1 MKKIVNKEDM
11 MIKVGKWI
19 AKHKVLIV
27 LISMILLI
35 PSVIGMAATRVNYDI
50 LSYLPDSLETVEG
63 QDIMVDE
70 FGMGAFSMVVVEDMD
85 LKDVAALKEKFQDV
99 EHVKDVLWYDSVAD
113 LSIPVSMIPDK
124 FKDAFFNGD
133 ATMMIALFDNTTSSD
148 AAMEAVTDMRKIANE
163 QCFISGMSGVVT
175 DIKNIAL
182 EEMPIYV
189 VIAAGLSLLVL
200 LLAMD
205 SLVVPILFL
214 LSVGLAVLYNLG
226 SNIFLGQVCYITKS
240 LTAVLQLGVTMDYS
254 IFLLNSFE
262 AYKKKYDEKE
272 RAMAH
277 AIADTF
283 KSVAGSS
290 VTTIA
295 GFLALCVMTF
305 ALGRD
310 MGIVMAKGV
319 VIGVVC
325 CVTVLPAMILVF
337 DKAIEKTKHKAL
349 LPNMDKASGFITK
362 HYKVWLIVFLVLLY
376 PAIYGNN
383 HTQIYYNI
391 DKSLPATLASNVAND
406 KLKEDFDMSTMHM
419 ILLRNGLDSKQK
431 TQMLDKID
439 EIDGVKWSLGM
450 NSLIGPSF
458 PESMIP
464 SNVREMLESDNYEVQ
479 FVCSEYSSATDECN
493 AQLASI
499 QKIVKEYSPD
509 SMVIGEAPLMKDLQ
523 DTTDVD
529 LQRVNI
535 LSMAAIFVIILFVF
549 KSISLPFVLLAVIE
563 FAIYVNMAIPY
574 YQGVTLPFVASI
586 VIGAIQLG
594 ATVDYA
600 ILMTSNYQKQR
611 HLGKTKKESISI
623 AHKFSM
629 KSIIVSG
636 CSFFAATFGVAL
648 YSQVDM
654 IGSICTLLARGAV
667 ISTVVVL
674 LVLPAMFM
682 VFDPIIVRTSKGF
695 LPDKK

>member
-1 MKKIVNKEDM
+1 MIQFAKKLVHHRKFIVFL
-11 MIKVGKWI
+11 
-19 AKHKVLIV
+19 AF
-27 LISMILLI
+27 ILLI
-35 PSVIGMAATRVNYDI
+35 PSTIGIVKTRINYDI
-50 LSYLPDSLETVEG
+50 LSYLPDSLETVKG
-63 QDIMVDE
+63 QDIMVDQ
-70 FGMGAFSMVVVEDMD
+70 FGAGAYSMIIVEDMNLHD
-85 LKDVAALKEKFQDV
+85 VQKLKQKLEKV
-99 EHVKDVLWYDSVAD
+99 NHVDKIIWYDDIAD
-113 LSIPVSMIPDK
+113 LSVPKEMLPEKVRK
-124 FKDAFFNGD
+124 VFFNKN
-133 ATMMIALFDNTTSSD
+133 ATMMIAMFKETTSSD
-148 AAMEAVTDMRKIANE
+148 NTMEAVTQMRKIVGK

-175 DIKNIAL
+175 DIKNLVMQEI
-182 EEMPIYV
+182 PIYV
-189 VIAAGLSLLVL
+189 TIAAVLSLIVL
-200 LLAMD
+200 FVTMESFA
-205 SLVVPILFL
+205 VAFLFL
-214 LSVGLAVLYNLG
+214 LSIGMAILYNLG
-226 SNIFLGQVCYITKS
+226 TNIFLSDVSYLTMA
-240 LTAVLQLGVTMDYS
+240 LTAILQLGVTMDYS
-254 IFLLNSFE
+254 IFLLHSYESNKIRFE
-262 AYKKKYDEKE
+262 GDKE

-319 VIGVVC
+319 VIGVIC
-325 CVTVLPAMILVF
+325 CITTLPAMILVF
-337 DKAIEKTKHKAL
+337 DGVIEKTKHKPL
-349 LPNMDKASGFITK
+349 VKSLDKASGFITK
-362 HYKVWLIVFLVLLY
+362 HYKVWLLVFLVMLY
-376 PAIYGNN
+376 PAVYGNN

-391 DKSLPATLASNVAND
+391 DKSLPATLDSNVSNE
-406 KLKEDFDMSTMHM
+406 KLKEDFDMSTVHM
-419 ILLRNGLDSKQK
+419 ILLKNGMDSKEK
-431 TQMLDKID
+431 TQMLDQID
-439 EIDGVKWSLGM
+439 KVDGVKWSLGM
-450 NSLIGPSF
+450 NSLIGPTF

-464 SNVREMLESDNYEVQ
+464 SNIKKMLQSDNYEVQ

-493 AQLASI
+493 AQLDAI
-499 QKIVKEYSPD
+499 QKIVKKYSPE

-523 DTTDVD
+523 DTTNVD

-535 LSMAAIFVIILFVF
+535 LSMAAIFLIILFVF
-549 KSISLPFVLLAVIE
+549 KSISLPFILLFVIE
-563 FAIYVNMAIPY
+563 FAIFVNMAIPY

-611 HLGKTKKESISI
+611 HLGKTKKDSISI

-648 YSQVDM
+648 YSRVDM
-654 IGSICTLLARGAV
+654 IGAICTLLARGAV
-667 ISTVVVL
+667 ISTIVVL

-682 VFDPIIVRTSKGF
+682 VFDPIIVHTSKGF

>member
-1 MKKIVNKEDM
+1 
-11 MIKVGKWI
+11 MIKFGKWI
-19 AKHKVLIV
+19 AKHKVIIV
-27 LISMILLI
+27 IISMLLLI
-35 PSVIGMAATRVNYDI
+35 PSFLGMAATRVNYDI
-50 LSYLPDSLETVEG
+50 LSYLPESLETVEG

-70 FGMGAFSMVVVEDMD
+70 FGMGAFSMVVVEDME
-85 LKDVAALKEKFQDV
+85 LKDVAALKEKFQNV

-113 LSIPVSMIPDK
+113 LSIPVSMIPEK
-124 FKDAFFNGD
+124 FKDGFFNGD

-148 AAMEAVTDMRKIANE
+148 AAMEAVSDMRKIANE

-175 DIKNIAL
+175 DIKNLAL

-189 VIAAGLSLLVL
+189 VIAACLSLLAL

-205 SLVVPILFL
+205 SLVIPVLFL
-214 LSVGLAVLYNLG
+214 LSVGLAVVYNLG
-226 SNIFLGQVCYITKS
+226 TNIFFGEVCYITKS

-262 AYKKKYDEKE
+262 NYKKKYDSKD

-319 VIGVVC
+319 VIGVIC
-325 CVTVLPAMILVF
+325 CITTLPAMILVF
-337 DKAIEKTKHKAL
+337 DGVIEKTKHKPL
-349 LPNMDKASGFITK
+349 VKSLDKASGFITK
-362 HYKVWLIVFLVLLY
+362 HYKVWLLVFLVMLY
-376 PAIYGNN
+376 PAVYGNN

-391 DKSLPATLASNVAND
+391 DKSLPATLDSNVSNE
-406 KLKEDFDMSTMHM
+406 KLKEDFDMSTVHM
-419 ILLRNGLDSKQK
+419 ILLKNGLDSKEK
-431 TQMLDKID
+431 TQMLDQID
-439 EIDGVKWSLGM
+439 KVDGVKWSLGM
-450 NSLIGPSF
+450 NSLIGPTF

-464 SNVREMLESDNYEVQ
+464 SNIKKMLQSDNYEVQ

-493 AQLASI
+493 AQLDAI
-499 QKIVKEYSPD
+499 QKIVKKYSPE

-523 DTTDVD
+523 DTTNVD

-535 LSMAAIFVIILFVF
+535 LSMAAIFLIILFVF
-549 KSISLPFVLLAVIE
+549 KSISLPFILLFVIE
-563 FAIYVNMAIPY
+563 FAIFVNMAIPY

-611 HLGKTKKESISI
+611 HLGKTKKDSISI

-648 YSQVDM
+648 YSKVDM
-654 IGSICTLLARGAV
+654 IGAICTLLARGAV

-682 VFDPIIVRTSKGF
+682 VFDPIIVHTSKGF

>member
-1 MKKIVNKEDM
+1 
-11 MIKVGKWI
+11 MINIGKWI
-19 AKHKVLIV
+19 TKHKNIILVIAF
-27 LISMILLI
+27 ILLI
-35 PSVIGMAATRVNYDI
+35 PAGIGYVSTRVNYDV
-50 LSYLPDSLETVEG
+50 LSYLPERLETIKG
-63 QDIMVDE
+63 QDILVDE
-70 FGMGAFSMVVVEDMD
+70 FGMGAFSMVVVEDME
-85 LKDVAALKEKFQDV
+85 LKDVAALKEKFQNV

-113 LSIPVSMIPDK
+113 LSIPVSMIPEK
-124 FKDAFFNGD
+124 FKDGFFNGD

-148 AAMEAVTDMRKIANE
+148 AAMEAVSDMRKIANE

-175 DIKNIAL
+175 DIKNLAL

-189 VIAAGLSLLVL
+189 VIAACLSLLVL

-205 SLVVPILFL
+205 SLVIPVLFL
-214 LSVGLAVLYNLG
+214 LSVGLAVVYNLG
-226 SNIFLGQVCYITKS
+226 TNIFFGEVCYITKS

-262 AYKKKYDEKE
+262 NYKKKYDSKD

-319 VIGVVC
+319 VIGVIC
-325 CVTVLPAMILVF
+325 CITTLPAMILVF
-337 DKAIEKTKHKAL
+337 DGVIEKTKHKPL
-349 LPNMDKASGFITK
+349 VKSLDKASGFITK
-362 HYKVWLIVFLVLLY
+362 HYKVWLLVFLVMLY
-376 PAIYGNN
+376 PAVYGNN

-391 DKSLPATLASNVAND
+391 DKSLPATLDSNVSNE
-406 KLKEDFDMSTMHM
+406 KLKEDFDMSTVHM
-419 ILLRNGLDSKQK
+419 ILLKNGMDSKEK
-431 TQMLDKID
+431 TQMLDQID
-439 EIDGVKWSLGM
+439 KVDGVKWSLGM
-450 NSLIGPSF
+450 NSLIGPTF

-464 SNVREMLESDNYEVQ
+464 SNIKKMLQSDNYEVQ

-493 AQLASI
+493 AQLDAI
-499 QKIVKEYSPD
+499 QKIVKKYSPE

-523 DTTDVD
+523 DTTNVD

-535 LSMAAIFVIILFVF
+535 LSMAAIFLIILFVF
-549 KSISLPFVLLAVIE
+549 KSISLPFILLFVIE
-563 FAIYVNMAIPY
+563 FAIFVNMAIPY

-648 YSQVDM
+648 YSKVDM
-654 IGSICTLLARGAV
+654 IGAICTLLARGAV
-667 ISTVVVL
+667 ISTIVVL

-682 VFDPIIVRTSKGF
+682 VFDPIIVHTSKGF

>member
-1 MKKIVNKEDM
+1 
-11 MIKVGKWI
+11 MIKFGKWI

-27 LISMILLI
+27 IISMLLLI
-35 PSVIGMAATRVNYDI
+35 PSFLGMAATRVNYDI

-70 FGMGAFSMVVVEDMD
+70 FGMGAFSMVVVEDME
-85 LKDVAALKEKFQDV
+85 LKDVAKLKEKFQDV

-113 LSIPVSMIPDK
+113 LSIPVSMIPAK
-124 FKDAFFNGD
+124 FKDGFFNGD
-133 ATMMIALFDNTTSSD
+133 ATMMIALFDDTTSSD

-182 EEMPIYV
+182 QEMPIYV
-189 VIAAGLSLLVL
+189 VIAACLSLLVL

-205 SLVVPILFL
+205 SLVIPVLFL
-214 LSVGLAVLYNLG
+214 LSVGLAVVYNLG
-226 SNIFLGQVCYITKS
+226 SNIFLGEVCYITKS

-262 AYKKKYDEKE
+262 AYKKKYDAKD

-319 VIGVVC
+319 VIGVIC

-337 DKAIEKTKHKAL
+337 DGVIEKTKHKPL
-349 LPNMDKASGFITK
+349 IRSMDKPSGFITK
-362 HYKVWLIVFLVLLY
+362 HYKVWLLIFLILLY
-376 PAIYGNN
+376 PAVYGNN

-391 DKSLPATLASNVAND
+391 DKSLPATLDSNVSNE
-406 KLKEDFDMSTMHM
+406 KLKEDFDMSTVHM
-419 ILLRNGLDSKQK
+419 VLLKNGLDSKEK
-431 TQMLDKID
+431 TQMLDQID
-439 EIDGVKWSLGM
+439 KVDGVKWSLGM
-450 NSLIGPSF
+450 NSLIGPTF

-464 SNVREMLESDNYEVQ
+464 SNIKEMLQSDNYEVQ
-479 FVCSEYSSATDECN
+479 FICSEYSSATDECN
-493 AQLASI
+493 AQLDEI
-499 QKIVKEYSPD
+499 QKIVKKFSPE

-535 LSMAAIFVIILFVF
+535 LSMAAIFLIILVVF
-549 KSISLPFVLLAVIE
+549 KSISLPFILLAVIE
-563 FAIYVNMAIPY
+563 FAIFVNMAIPY

-611 HLGKTKKESISI
+611 HLGKTKKEAISI

-648 YSQVDM
+648 YSKVDM
-654 IGSICTLLARGAV
+654 IGAICTLLARGAV
-667 ISTVVVL
+667 ISTIVVL

-682 VFDPIIVRTSKGF
+682 VFDPIIVHTSKGF

>member
-1 MKKIVNKEDM
+1 
-11 MIKVGKWI
+11 MIKFGKWI
-19 AKHKVLIV
+19 AKHKVIIV
-27 LISMILLI
+27 IISMLLLI
-35 PSVIGMAATRVNYDI
+35 PSFLGMAATRVNYDI
-50 LSYLPDSLETVEG
+50 LSYLPESLETVEG

-70 FGMGAFSMVVVEDMD
+70 FGMGAFSMVVVEDME
-85 LKDVAALKEKFQDV
+85 LKDVAALKEKFQNV

-113 LSIPVSMIPDK
+113 LSIPVSMIPEK
-124 FKDAFFNGD
+124 FKDGFFNDD

-148 AAMEAVTDMRKIANE
+148 AAMEAVSDMRKIANE

-175 DIKNIAL
+175 DIKNLAL

-189 VIAAGLSLLVL
+189 VIAACLSLLVL

-205 SLVVPILFL
+205 SLVIPVLFL
-214 LSVGLAVLYNLG
+214 LSVGLAVVYNLG
-226 SNIFLGQVCYITKS
+226 TNIFFGEVCYITKS

-262 AYKKKYDEKE
+262 AYKKKYDSKD

-319 VIGVVC
+319 VIGVIC
-325 CVTVLPAMILVF
+325 CITTLPAMILVF
-337 DKAIEKTKHKAL
+337 DGVIEKTKHKPL
-349 LPNMDKASGFITK
+349 VKSLDKASGFITK
-362 HYKVWLIVFLVLLY
+362 HYKVWLLVFLVMLY
-376 PAIYGNN
+376 PAVYGNN

-391 DKSLPATLASNVAND
+391 DKSLPATLDSNVSNE
-406 KLKEDFDMSTMHM
+406 KLKEDFDMSTVHM
-419 ILLRNGLDSKQK
+419 ILLKNGLDSKEK
-431 TQMLDKID
+431 TQMLDQID
-439 EIDGVKWSLGM
+439 KVDGVKWSLGM
-450 NSLIGPSF
+450 NSLIGPTF

-464 SNVREMLESDNYEVQ
+464 SNIKKMLQSDNYEVQ
-479 FVCSEYSSATDECN
+479 FICSEYSSATDECN
-493 AQLASI
+493 AQLDAI
-499 QKIVKEYSPD
+499 QKIVKKYSPE

-523 DTTDVD
+523 DTTNVD

-535 LSMAAIFVIILFVF
+535 LSMAAIFLIILFVF
-549 KSISLPFVLLAVIE
+549 KSISLPFILLFVIE
-563 FAIYVNMAIPY
+563 FAIFVNMAIPY

-636 CSFFAATFGVAL
+636 CSFFAATFWCSPVLKGRYDRCDL
-648 YSQVDM
+648 YIACPWCRDQYCS
-654 IGSICTLLARGAV
+654 CTADITCDVYG
-667 ISTVVVL
+667 I
-674 LVLPAMFM
+674 
-682 VFDPIIVRTSKGF
+682 
-695 LPDKK
+695 

>member
-1 MKKIVNKEDM
+1 

-464 SNVREMLESDNYEVQ
+464 SNIREMLESDNYEVQ

-499 QKIVKEYSPD
+499 QEIVKEYSPD

-611 HLGKTKKESISI
+611 HLGKTKKDSISI

-667 ISTVVVL
+667 ISTIVVL

-682 VFDPIIVRTSKGF
+682 VFDPIIVHTSKGF

>member
-1 MKKIVNKEDM
+1 
-11 MIKVGKWI
+11 MIKFGKWI
-19 AKHKVLIV
+19 AKHKVIIV
-27 LISMILLI
+27 IISMLLLI
-35 PSVIGMAATRVNYDI
+35 PSFLGMAATRVNYDI
-50 LSYLPDSLETVEG
+50 LSYLPESLETVEG

-70 FGMGAFSMVVVEDMD
+70 FGMGAFSMVVVEDME
-85 LKDVAALKEKFQDV
+85 LKDVAALKEKFQNV

-113 LSIPVSMIPDK
+113 LSIPVSMIPEK
-124 FKDAFFNGD
+124 FKDGFFNGD

-148 AAMEAVTDMRKIANE
+148 AAMEAVSDMRKIANE

-175 DIKNIAL
+175 DIKNLAL

-189 VIAAGLSLLVL
+189 VIAACLSLLVL

-205 SLVVPILFL
+205 SLVIPVLFL
-214 LSVGLAVLYNLG
+214 LSVGLAVVYNLG
-226 SNIFLGQVCYITKS
+226 TNIFFGEVCYITKS

-262 AYKKKYDEKE
+262 AYKKKYDSKD

-319 VIGVVC
+319 VIGVIC
-325 CVTVLPAMILVF
+325 GITTLPAMILVF
-337 DKAIEKTKHKAL
+337 DGVIEKTKHKPL
-349 LPNMDKASGFITK
+349 VKSLDKASGFITK
-362 HYKVWLIVFLVLLY
+362 HYKVWLLVFLVMLY
-376 PAIYGNN
+376 PAVYGNN

-391 DKSLPATLASNVAND
+391 DKSLPATLDSNVSNE
-406 KLKEDFDMSTMHM
+406 KLKEDFDMSTVHM
-419 ILLRNGLDSKQK
+419 ILLKNGLDSKEK
-431 TQMLDKID
+431 TQMLDQID
-439 EIDGVKWSLGM
+439 KVDGVKWSLGM
-450 NSLIGPSF
+450 NSLIGPTF

-464 SNVREMLESDNYEVQ
+464 SNIKKMLQSDNYEVQ
-479 FVCSEYSSATDECN
+479 FICSEYSSATDECN
-493 AQLASI
+493 AQLDAI
-499 QKIVKEYSPD
+499 QKIVKKYSPE

-523 DTTDVD
+523 DTTNVD

-535 LSMAAIFVIILFVF
+535 LSMAAIFLIILFVF
-549 KSISLPFVLLAVIE
+549 KSISLPFILLFVIE
-563 FAIYVNMAIPY
+563 FAIFVNMAIPY

-648 YSQVDM
+648 YSKVDM
-654 IGSICTLLARGAV
+654 IGAICTLLARGAV
-667 ISTVVVL
+667 ISTIVVL

-682 VFDPIIVRTSKGF
+682 VFDPIIVHTSKGF

>member
-1 MKKIVNKEDM
+1 

-27 LISMILLI
+27 LIGLVLLV
-35 PSVIGMAATRVNYDI
+35 PSVLGIAATRVNYDI
-50 LSYLPDSLETVEG
+50 LSYLPESLETVEG

-70 FGMGAFSMVVVEDMD
+70 FGMGAFSMVVVENMEM
-85 LKDVAALKEKFQDV
+85 KDVAALKAKFENIDHV
-99 EHVKDVLWYDSVAD
+99 EDVLWYDSVAD
-113 LSIPVSMIPDK
+113 LSFPVDMLPSKIKDVF
-124 FKDAFFNGD
+124 FKGN

-148 AAMEAVTDMRKIANE
+148 AAMEAVTEMRKIATKE
-163 QCFISGMSGVVT
+163 CYISGMSGVVT
-175 DIKNIAL
+175 DIKNVAL

-189 VIAAGLSLLVL
+189 VVAAVLSFLVL
-200 LLAMD
+200 CLSMD

-226 SNIFLGQVCYITKS
+226 SNIFLGSVCYITKS

-262 AYKKKYDEKE
+262 AYKKKYEDKD

-319 VIGVVC
+319 VIGVIC
-325 CVTVLPAMILVF
+325 CVTILPAMILLF
-337 DKAIEKTKHKAL
+337 DKAIEKTRHKAL
-349 LPNMDKASGFITK
+349 IPSLDRASEFITK
-362 HYKVWLIVFLVLLY
+362 HYKVWIIVFLVLLF

-391 DKSLPATLASNVAND
+391 DKSLPATLPSNVANE
-406 KLKEDFDMSTMHM
+406 KLKDEFDMSTVHM
-419 ILLRNGLDSKQK
+419 VLLKEGLDSQQK
-431 TQMLDKID
+431 TEMLNKMDKV
-439 EIDGVKWSLGM
+439 EGVKWALGL
-450 NSLIGPSF
+450 NSFIGPTF
-458 PESMIP
+458 PESMLP
-464 SNVREMLESDNYEVQ
+464 SDLKSMLASDDYEIQ
-479 FVCSEYSSATDECN
+479 FICSEYSSATDECN
-493 AQLASI
+493 AQLAEI
-499 QKIVKEYSPD
+499 QKIVKEYSPE

-535 LSMAAIFVIILFVF
+535 LSIAAIFVIILLVF
-549 KSISLPFVLLAVIE
+549 KSISLPFILVAVIE
-563 FAIYVNMAIPY
+563 FAIFVNMAIPY

-611 HLGKTKKESISI
+611 HLGKSKKDSISI

-629 KSIIVSG
+629 KSIIISG

-648 YSQVDM
+648 YSKVDM

-667 ISTVVVL
+667 VSTIVVL
-674 LVLPAMFM
+674 VVLPAMFM
-682 VFDPIIVRTSKGF
+682 IFDPIIVRTSKGF

>member
-1 MKKIVNKEDM
+1 
-11 MIKVGKWI
+11 MIKFGKWI
-19 AKHKVLIV
+19 AKHKVIIV
-27 LISMILLI
+27 IISMLLLI
-35 PSVIGMAATRVNYDI
+35 PSFLGMAATRVNYDI
-50 LSYLPDSLETVEG
+50 LSYLPESLETVEG

-70 FGMGAFSMVVVEDMD
+70 FGMGAFSMVVVEDME
-85 LKDVAALKEKFQDV
+85 LKDVAALKEKFQNV

-113 LSIPVSMIPDK
+113 LSIPVSMIPEK
-124 FKDAFFNGD
+124 FKDGFFNDD

-148 AAMEAVTDMRKIANE
+148 AAMEAVSDMRKIANE

-175 DIKNIAL
+175 DIKNLAL

-189 VIAAGLSLLVL
+189 VIAACLSLLVL

-205 SLVVPILFL
+205 SLVIPVLFL
-214 LSVGLAVLYNLG
+214 LSVGLAVVYNLG
-226 SNIFLGQVCYITKS
+226 TNIFFGEVCYITKS

-262 AYKKKYDEKE
+262 AYKKKYDSKD

-319 VIGVVC
+319 VIGVIC
-325 CVTVLPAMILVF
+325 CITTLPAMILVF
-337 DKAIEKTKHKAL
+337 DGVIEKTKHKPL
-349 LPNMDKASGFITK
+349 VKSLDKASGFITK
-362 HYKVWLIVFLVLLY
+362 HYKVWLLVFLVMLY
-376 PAIYGNN
+376 PAVYGNN

-391 DKSLPATLASNVAND
+391 DKSLPATLDSNVSNE
-406 KLKEDFDMSTMHM
+406 KLKEDFDMSTVHM
-419 ILLRNGLDSKQK
+419 ILLKNGLDSKEK
-431 TQMLDKID
+431 TQMLDQID
-439 EIDGVKWSLGM
+439 KVDGVKWSLGM
-450 NSLIGPSF
+450 NSLIGPTF

-464 SNVREMLESDNYEVQ
+464 SNIKKMLQSDNYEVQ
-479 FVCSEYSSATDECN
+479 FICSEYSSATDECN
-493 AQLASI
+493 AQLDAI
-499 QKIVKEYSPD
+499 QKIVKKYSPE

-523 DTTDVD
+523 DTTNVD

-535 LSMAAIFVIILFVF
+535 LSMAAIFLIILFVF
-549 KSISLPFVLLAVIE
+549 KSISLPFILLFVIE
-563 FAIYVNMAIPY
+563 FAIFVNMAIPY

-600 ILMTSNYQKQR
+600 ILMTTRYQRERQ
-611 HLGKTKKESISI
+611 HGKNKMEAISI
-623 AHKFSM
+623 AHKTSM
-629 KSIIVSG
+629 PSIISSG
-636 CSFFAATFGVAL
+636 LSFFAATFGVSC
-648 YSQVDM
+648 YSQVEM
-654 IGSICTLLARGAV
+654 IGSICTLLARGAI
-667 ISTVVVL
+667 ISMVVVL
-674 LVLPAMFM
+674 FILPAMFM
-682 VFDPIIVRTSKGF
+682 IFDKLICVTSIGF
-695 LPDKK
+695 LGDKKAAKAK

>member
-1 MKKIVNKEDM
+1 
-11 MIKVGKWI
+11 MIKFGKWI
-19 AKHKVLIV
+19 AKHKVIIV
-27 LISMILLI
+27 IISMLLLI
-35 PSVIGMAATRVNYDI
+35 PSFLGMAATRVNYDI
-50 LSYLPDSLETVEG
+50 LSYLPESLETVEG

-70 FGMGAFSMVVVEDMD
+70 FGMGAFSMVVVEDME
-85 LKDVAALKEKFQDV
+85 LKDVAALKEKFQNV

-113 LSIPVSMIPDK
+113 LSIPVSMIPEK
-124 FKDAFFNGD
+124 FKDGFFKGD

-148 AAMEAVTDMRKIANE
+148 AAMEAVSDMRKIANE

-175 DIKNIAL
+175 DIKNLAL

-189 VIAAGLSLLVL
+189 VIAACLSLLVL

-205 SLVVPILFL
+205 SLVIPVLFL
-214 LSVGLAVLYNLG
+214 LSVGLAVVYNLG
-226 SNIFLGQVCYITKS
+226 TNIFFGEVCYITKS

-262 AYKKKYDEKE
+262 NYKKKYDSKD

-319 VIGVVC
+319 VIGVIC
-325 CVTVLPAMILVF
+325 CITTLPAMILVF
-337 DKAIEKTKHKAL
+337 DGVIEKTKHKPL
-349 LPNMDKASGFITK
+349 VKSLDKASGFITK
-362 HYKVWLIVFLVLLY
+362 HYKVWLLVFLVMLY
-376 PAIYGNN
+376 PAVYGNN

-391 DKSLPATLASNVAND
+391 DKSLPATLDSNVSNE
-406 KLKEDFDMSTMHM
+406 KLKEDFDMSTVHM
-419 ILLRNGLDSKQK
+419 ILLKNGLDSKEK
-431 TQMLDKID
+431 TQMLDQID
-439 EIDGVKWSLGM
+439 KVDGVKWSLGM
-450 NSLIGPSF
+450 NSLIGPTF

-464 SNVREMLESDNYEVQ
+464 SNIKKMLQSDNYEVQ
-479 FVCSEYSSATDECN
+479 FICSEYSSATDECN
-493 AQLASI
+493 AQLDAI
-499 QKIVKEYSPD
+499 QKIVKKYSPE

-523 DTTDVD
+523 DTTNVD

-535 LSMAAIFVIILFVF
+535 LSMAAIFLIILFVF
-549 KSISLPFVLLAVIE
+549 KSISLPFILLFVIE
-563 FAIYVNMAIPY
+563 FAIFVNMAIPY

-636 CSFFAATFGVAL
+636 CSFFAATFGVAM
-648 YSQVDM
+648 YSKVDM
-654 IGSICTLLARGAV
+654 IGAICTLLARGAV
-667 ISTVVVL
+667 ISTIVVL

-682 VFDPIIVRTSKGF
+682 VFDPIIVHTSKGF

>member
-1 MKKIVNKEDM
+1 
-11 MIKVGKWI
+11 MIKFGKWI
-19 AKHKVLIV
+19 AKHKVIIV
-27 LISMILLI
+27 IISLLLLI
-35 PSVIGMAATRVNYDI
+35 PSFLGMAATRVNYDI

-85 LKDVAALKEKFQDV
+85 LKDVAALKQKFQDV

-189 VIAAGLSLLVL
+189 VIAACLSLLVL
-200 LLAMD
+200 ILAMD
-205 SLVVPILFL
+205 SLVVPVLFL
-214 LSVGLAVLYNLG
+214 ISVGLAVVYNLG

-319 VIGVVC
+319 VIGVIC

-362 HYKVWLIVFLVLLY
+362 HYKVWLIIFLVLLY

-391 DKSLPATLASNVAND
+391 DKSLPATLDSNVSNE
-406 KLKEDFDMSTMHM
+406 KLKEDFDMSTVHM
-419 ILLRNGLDSKQK
+419 VLLKNGLDSKQK
-431 TQMLDKID
+431 TQMLDQIEKV
-439 EIDGVKWSLGM
+439 DGVKWSLGM
-450 NSLIGPSF
+450 NSLIGPTF

-464 SNVREMLESDNYEVQ
+464 SNIKEMLQSDNYEVQ

-493 AQLASI
+493 AQLDAI
-499 QKIVKEYSPD
+499 QKIVKEYSPE

-549 KSISLPFVLLAVIE
+549 KSISLPFILLAVIE
-563 FAIYVNMAIPY
+563 FAIFVNMAIPY

-611 HLGKTKKESISI
+611 HLGRTKKESISI

-629 KSIIVSG
+629 KSIIISG

-682 VFDPIIVRTSKGF
+682 VFDPVIVHTSKGF

>member
-1 MKKIVNKEDM
+1 
-11 MIKVGKWI
+11 MIKFGKWI
-19 AKHKVLIV
+19 AKHKVIIV
-27 LISMILLI
+27 IISMLLLI
-35 PSVIGMAATRVNYDI
+35 PSFLGMAATRVNYDI
-50 LSYLPDSLETVEG
+50 LSYLPESLETVEG

-70 FGMGAFSMVVVEDMD
+70 FGMGAFSMVVVEDME
-85 LKDVAALKEKFQDV
+85 LKDVAALKEKFQNV

-113 LSIPVSMIPDK
+113 LSIPVSMIPEK
-124 FKDAFFNGD
+124 FKDGFFNDD

-148 AAMEAVTDMRKIANE
+148 AAMEAVSDMRKIANE

-175 DIKNIAL
+175 DIKNLAL

-189 VIAAGLSLLVL
+189 VIAACLSLLVL

-205 SLVVPILFL
+205 SLVIPVLFL
-214 LSVGLAVLYNLG
+214 LSVGLAVVYNLG
-226 SNIFLGQVCYITKS
+226 TNIFFGEVCYITKS

-262 AYKKKYDEKE
+262 AYKKKYDSKD

-319 VIGVVC
+319 VIGVIC
-325 CVTVLPAMILVF
+325 CITTLPAMILVF
-337 DKAIEKTKHKAL
+337 DGVIEKTKHKPL
-349 LPNMDKASGFITK
+349 VKSLDKASGFITK
-362 HYKVWLIVFLVLLY
+362 HYKVWLLVFLVMLY
-376 PAIYGNN
+376 PAVYGNN

-391 DKSLPATLASNVAND
+391 DKSLPATLDSNVSNE
-406 KLKEDFDMSTMHM
+406 KLKEDFDMSTVHM
-419 ILLRNGLDSKQK
+419 ILLKNGLDSKEK
-431 TQMLDKID
+431 TQMLDQID
-439 EIDGVKWSLGM
+439 KVDGVKWSLGM
-450 NSLIGPSF
+450 NSLIGPTF

-464 SNVREMLESDNYEVQ
+464 SNIKKMLQSDNYEVQ
-479 FVCSEYSSATDECN
+479 FICSEYSSATDECN
-493 AQLASI
+493 AQLDAI
-499 QKIVKEYSPD
+499 QKIVKKYSPE

-523 DTTDVD
+523 DTTNVD

-535 LSMAAIFVIILFVF
+535 LSMAAIFLIILFVF
-549 KSISLPFVLLAVIE
+549 NSISLPFILLFVIE
-563 FAIYVNMAIPY
+563 FAIFVNMAIPY

-648 YSQVDM
+648 YSKVDM
-654 IGSICTLLARGAV
+654 IGAICTLLARGAV

-674 LVLPAMFM
+674 LILPAMFM
-682 VFDPIIVRTSKGF
+682 VFDPLIVHTSKGF